1 MTDCLVGDSERAK
14 TMTHE
19 ETVKQANGVRQN
31 VGMEDVKRKAVCF
44 WAGVQIVIGALLLA
58 GTVYMAMSLLPKLRD
73 GVGQIG
79 EKLAAAAE
87 AVREDNASYCEFV
100 TNLSPLSESIGDVA
114 DNFDVIGREVV
125 KMGRSLHF
133 EVPVLKKIND
143 VGDSVRNIGND
154 IQNAA
159 TTIRKERAVMDEFRN
174 RVHPQNSK
182 SINDAVEV
190 LRDVSGLMQNGTV
203 LEVYGWYICIL
214 GILLSVLFIMNGV
227 VLIVLG
233 KDAKGSTT

>member
-1 MTDCLVGDSERAK
+1 MRHEEAGKQSNEVRRGVASERKIVKTIHAWAGIQIAIGLLLLVG
-14 TMTHE
+14 T
-19 ETVKQANGVRQN
+19 
-31 VGMEDVKRKAVCF
+31 VCF
-44 WAGVQIVIGALLLA
+44 AVSI
-58 GTVYMAMSLLPKLRD
+58 LPKFRD

-100 TNLSPLSESIGDVA
+100 TNLYPLSESIGDVA

-125 KMGRSLHF
+125 KTGRSLHF

-154 IQNAA
+154 ILNAA

-190 LRDVSGLMQNGTV
+190 LRDVSGLMQNGAV
-203 LEVYGWYICIL
+203 SEVYGWYICIL